1 MNHCVIENQI
11 SNVKKIISILLQEML
26 MKQKYLCYKK
36 IFYKNKKNKFN
47 EIEIINT
54 RKYLMKQENIF

>member
-1 MNHCVIENQI
+1 
-11 SNVKKIISILLQEML
+11 

-54 RKYLMKQENIF
+54 RKYLMKQENI